1 MKEYG
6 VKRVLMGRLKTGDD
20 LLLSLETVLNE
31 ARITMGSLTLV
42 GALRSA
48 TVGYY
53 DQNKRQYQEIK
64 YSKHLEILSGV
75 GNISRKDG
83 KLMVHCHVTLG
94 DSEGRAFGGHLM
106 PGTEVFACEYTVF
119 EFDGPVLERRFD
131 HETGLAL
138 WQLS

>member
-1 MKEYG
+1 VKEYK

-64 YSKHLEILSGV
+64 YSQHLEILSGV

-119 EFDGPVLERRFD
+119 EFDGPVLERRLD
-131 HETGLAL
+131 DETGLSL

>member
-6 VKRVLMGRLKTGDD
+6 VKRVFMGRLKPGDD
-20 LLLSLETVLNE
+20 LLLSLEAALKE
-31 ARITMGSLTLV
+31 AQVTMGSLTLI

-53 DQNKRQYQEIK
+53 DQDKREYLEIK
-64 YSKHLEILSGV
+64 YPRHLEILSGV

-94 DSEGRAFGGHLM
+94 DSEGRAFGGHLL
-106 PGTEVFACEYTVF
+106 PGTEVFACEYMVF
-119 EFDGPVLERRFD
+119 EFDGPVLERGFD
-131 HETGLAL
+131 DDTGLSL
-138 WQLS
+138 WQLT